1 MMTKEEYAKAA
12 EKFGINP
19 DTLGKKFTLGAAQY
33 EIVGIN
39 PRARTLPIEAR
50 NLKTGSIK
58 KLSAE
63 YGQIK
68 PQKIQRVYDHSYVGR
83 KFEFCGRIFTIVR
96 IDDMVYTDP
105 VVTIAETGCEHRFGS
120 WIFNKFKLDSDD
132 IKWVNEDE
140 NN

>member
-1 MMTKEEYAKAA
+1 MTREEYTKAA

-19 DTLGKKFTLGAAQY
+19 QTFGTKFTLGAAQY

-39 PRARTLPIEAR
+39 PRARTLPIEAK

-58 KLSAE
+58 KFSAE

-68 PQKIQRVYDHSYVGR
+68 PKKIMKVYDQSYVGR

-96 IDDMVYTDP
+96 LDDMVYTDP
-105 VVTIAETGCEHRFGS
+105 VVTVASTGCEHRFGA
-120 WIFNKFKLDSDD
+120 WIFNKFKLNSDD
-132 IKWVNEDE
+132 IRWISENE